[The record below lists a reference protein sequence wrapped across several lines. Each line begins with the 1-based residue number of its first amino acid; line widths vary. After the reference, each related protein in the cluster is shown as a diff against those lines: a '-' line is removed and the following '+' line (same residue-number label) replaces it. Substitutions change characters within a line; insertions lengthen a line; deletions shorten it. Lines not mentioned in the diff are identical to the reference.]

1 MLVIASFDPRQ
12 TATLGCAVASRPMI
26 VTDMLYL
33 LATAEHLRALAS
45 AAENPLQAAELL
57 ELAGDFDLEF
67 DRSRFG
73 RSAMAGCRPN
83 NGVNTGTVLDAAQL
97 KERAARFRRLAD
109 ETSDDV
115 ARQALIQIVSSYE
128 AKAAKLGKGE
138 RHSEQRR

>member
-1 MLVIASFDPRQ
+1 M
-12 TATLGCAVASRPMI
+12 G
-26 VTDMLYL
+26 VTGILHL

-83 NGVNTGTVLDAAQL
+83 KGVNIAAVLNATQL
-97 KERAARFRRLAD
+97 KERATRFRRLAD
-109 ETSDDV
+109 ETSDDT

-128 AKAAKLGKGE
+128 AKAAKLGRGE
-138 RHSEQRR
+138 RHSE